1 MACAI
6 RAQIIA
12 WVAANTSSTATLGVP
27 CAIIVGSAFLMAQ
40 PIVPISI
47 PIRALVDVPAAFWI
61 AISVR
66 RQVIAVRAL
75 ILPAFLIAIAVN
87 AKVIARRAGEA
98 FPIVAL
104 RAIAAIRILPAFL
117 MAQVILA
124 QDVSV
129 RAYISFCAVRIA
141 EAVGP
146 QIITLLAHYALPVV
160 ALRIPCAIEAM
171 PALGVAKAVFTQ
183 HIS

>member
-1 MACAI
+1 
-6 RAQIIA
+6 
-12 WVAANTSSTATLGVP
+12 
-27 CAIIVGSAFLMAQ
+27 MAQ

-75 ILPAFLIAIAVN
+75 ILPGPFFIAISVN

-146 QIITLLAHYALPVV
+146 QVITLLAHYALPVV

-171 PALGVAKAVFTQ
+171 PALGVAEPVFTQ